1 MVDNSQFTGKQFKII
16 SILILIILNM
26 VIYWNIQNHSFIN
39 YDDQLYVTANH
50 RTQAG
55 ITLTSVISIFTDTH
69 TGNWHPLTMMS
80 HMLDW
85 QLFREKAGGH
95 HWTSL
100 IIHIFNTILLFVL
113 INKLTGAIWRSF
125 LVASLFA
132 VHPINVESVAWI
144 AERKNVLSTFFWIM
158 TMLLYVSYVKQ
169 PGWKTYLPVFLCF
182 ALGLM
187 SKPMLVTLPF
197 VLLLL
202 DYWPLNRMAINTQ
215 DEYQAEIQPPLQRRK
230 AKLSFLILEKIP
242 LFILTA
248 ISICVTLYT
257 QYNVKAVVNLD
268 SLPIFKRISN
278 AVLSY
283 GLYIK
288 TMFYPI
294 NLSVFYP
301 QYDIGLWDLLLAS
314 SFLIFLSAI
323 VIRYYRKRPYLPVG
337 WLWYLGT
344 LVPVIGLVQVG
355 AQSMA
360 DRYAYVPFIG
370 LFIML
375 VWFLADIV
383 KRNACI
389 KFSLILT
396 SFVVILILS
405 VLSWQRCQLWG
416 DQFALWNDVLKN
428 HKVAFAYN
436 FRGLAYVD
444 KGQYSLALT
453 DYNIAIARDKKFAEA
468 INNRGILYYTIS
480 QYKNALNDYN
490 QAIKL
495 EPKFADA
502 YYNRGL
508 LYLQI
513 NHLDDAIADFTTAIK
528 IDPDMADYFNNRGVA
543 LRLKGEYEKSFAD
556 FSQALKINQNLA
568 EAYFNRGIIY
578 NIHNQYIPAIAN
590 YTEAL
595 KIKPQYTDAYFS
607 RGVSFAFLGKYD
619 QAIKDFNHVLQIDP
633 EHIVALNNLGM
644 VLKNMK
650 RYEESSMQFKKILK
664 IKPNDQ
670 EALKNLKE
678 IEAINKRINSPK
690 INDAMN

>member
-1 MVDNSQFTGKQFKII
+1 LTSKHLKII
-16 SILILIILNM
+16 IILILIVLSI
-26 VIYWNIQNHSFIN
+26 VIYWHVQNYAFIH
-39 YDDQLYVTANH
+39 YDDKDYVTSNY
-50 RTQAG
+50 RIQAG
-55 ITLTSVISIFTDTH
+55 ITLKSVFSTFTDIH

-85 QLFREKAGGH
+85 QLFGERAGGH

-100 IIHIFNTILLFVL
+100 IIHIFNTVLLFL
-113 INKLTGAIWRSF
+113 LLNQLTGAIWRSAM
-125 LVASLFA
+125 VAALFA

-158 TMLLYVSYVKQ
+158 TMLIYVWYVKQ
-169 PGWKTYLPVFLCF
+169 PSWKRYLPVFLCF

-197 VLLLL
+197 VLLLI
-202 DYWPLNRMAINTQ
+202 DYWPLNRTAINTQ
-215 DEYQAEIQPPLQRRK
+215 NENQAEIQVPLKIGK

-257 QYNVKAVVNLD
+257 QHNVKAVVNLD
-268 SLPIFKRISN
+268 SLPILKRINN
-278 AVLSY
+278 AIVSY

-288 TMFYPI
+288 KMFWPI
-294 NLSVFYP
+294 DLSVFYP
-301 QYDIGLWDLLLAS
+301 LYKIDIWQLLTGA
-314 SFLIFLSAI
+314 SFLFLLTAI
-323 VIRYYRKRPYLPVG
+323 VLKYYRKYPYLLTG
-337 WLWYLGT
+337 WFWYLGT

-375 VWFLADIV
+375 VWYLADIV

-389 KFSLILT
+389 QFSLVLT
-396 SFVVILILS
+396 SFVVILALS

-436 FRGLAYVD
+436 FRGLAYAD
-444 KGQYSLALT
+444 QGQYSLAMT
-453 DYNIAIARDKKFAEA
+453 DYNTAIALDKKFAEA
-468 INNRGILYYTIS
+468 LNNRGIMYGIMG
-480 QYKNALNDYN
+480 KKMNALKDYDEAQRLN
-490 QAIKL
+490 
-495 EPKFADA
+495 PKFADA
-502 YYNRGL
+502 YYNRGI
-508 LYLQI
+508 LYLEI
-513 NHLDDAIADFTTAIK
+513 NQLDAAVADFTTAIH

-556 FSQALKINQNLA
+556 FNQALKINKNLA

-578 NIHNQYIPAIAN
+578 LIYKQYFPAIVN
-590 YTEAL
+590 FTEAL
-595 KIKPQYTDAYFS
+595 RIKPAYVDAHFS
-607 RGVSFAFLGKYD
+607 RGISFMSLGKYD
-619 QAIKDFNHVLQIDP
+619 QAMKDFNQVVQIDSK
-633 EHIVALNNLGM
+633 HIDALKNLAI

-650 RYEESSMQFKKILK
+650 RYEESSIQFKKILW

-670 EALKNLKE
+670 EALKNIKE
-678 IEAINKRINSPK
+678 IEELKKKN
-690 INDAMN
+690 

>member
-1 MVDNSQFTGKQFKII
+1 MIDHSRFTSKHLIII
-16 SILILIILNM
+16 SILILIMLNI
-26 VIYWNIQNHSFIN
+26 VIYWNVQKHTFIN
-39 YDDQLYVTANH
+39 YDDQLYVTSNY

-55 ITLTSVISIFTDTH
+55 ITLKSVLSTFTDTH

-85 QLFREKAGGH
+85 QLFGERAGGH
-95 HWTSL
+95 HWTSV
-100 IIHIFNTILLFVL
+100 IIHIINTVLLFL
-113 INKLTGAIWRSF
+113 LLNQLTGAIWRSA
-125 LVASLFA
+125 LVAALFA
-132 VHPINVESVAWI
+132 VHPMNVESVAWI
-144 AERKNVLSTFFWIM
+144 AERKNVLSTFFWII
-158 TMLLYVSYVKQ
+158 TMLIYVWYLKQ
-169 PGWKTYLPVFLCF
+169 PGWKRYLPVFLCF

-197 VLLLL
+197 VLLLI
-202 DYWPLNRMAINTQ
+202 DYWPLNRTAINTQ
-215 DEYQAEIQPPLQRRK
+215 NEDQSEIHAHLKIGK

-257 QYNVKAVVNLD
+257 QHNVKAVVNLD
-268 SLPIFKRISN
+268 SLPILKRINN
-278 AVLSY
+278 AIVSY

-288 TMFYPI
+288 KMFWPI
-294 NLSVFYP
+294 DLSVFYP
-301 QYDIGLWDLLLAS
+301 LYKIDIWQLLTGA
-314 SFLIFLSAI
+314 SFLFLLTTI
-323 VIRYYRKRPYLPVG
+323 VFKYYRKYPYLLIG
-337 WLWYLGT
+337 WFWYLGT

-375 VWFLADIV
+375 VWYLADIV

-389 KFSLILT
+389 KFSLVLT
-396 SFVVILILS
+396 SFVVILALS

-436 FRGLAYVD
+436 FRGLAYAD
-444 KGQYSLALT
+444 QGQYSLAMT
-453 DYNIAIARDKKFAEA
+453 DYNAAIALDKKFAEA
-468 INNRGILYYTIS
+468 LNNRGIIYGIMG
-480 QYKNALNDYN
+480 KKMNALKDYDEAQRLN
-490 QAIKL
+490 
-495 EPKFADA
+495 PKFADA
-502 YYNRGL
+502 YYNRGI
-508 LYLQI
+508 LYLEI
-513 NHLDDAIADFTTAIK
+513 NQLDAAISDFTIAIN

-556 FSQALKINQNLA
+556 FNQALKLKQNFA
-568 EAYFNRGIIY
+568 EAYFNKGLIY
-578 NIHNQYIPAIAN
+578 HLHKQYFPAIAN
-590 YTEAL
+590 FTEAL
-595 KIKPQYTDAYFS
+595 KIKPAYVDANFT
-607 RGVSFAFLGKYD
+607 RGIAFASIGKYD
-619 QAIKDFNHVLQIDP
+619 QAIEDFSYVLQVDSK
-633 EHIVALNNLGM
+633 HIPALKNLGI

-650 RYEESSMQFKKILK
+650 RYEESSIQFKKILK

-678 IEAINKRINSPK
+678 IEDHKKN
-690 INDAMN
+690 